1 MRSILTIACCVA
13 SLALAPAAGA
23 QQPTMVAGKV
33 IDENDDP
40 VSGASITFY
49 DASNDTNYA
58 SESNDKGE
66 FVVTVRRGVYTVTV
80 EKEGFRGAQSQ
91 YRINQRDR
99 MDLPTVVIISAKK
112 ILGDALKEI
121 NERFAKAAELAAA
134 GQLDEAEAIYLKLE
148 EEHPEVAEV
157 HYNMGL
163 LLARKEELD
172 RAAASLEKAL
182 ELRPDHAPAALALSG
197 IYGDTGRGEEAAA
210 MMEKVVTEYPD
221 DVDIRVAA
229 AYFYLNANRRE
240 EARPHL
246 EAALKLDP
254 DNSDAHYL
262 MATIAAGEGD
272 IDEAVRLL
280 ERYLEL
286 AAPDDK
292 HREAAETFL
301 PELKGHVTSG
311 EEGSAE
317 PQP

>member
-1 MRSILTIACCVA
+1 MRSFLTIAGCVA
-13 SLALAPAAGA
+13 ALVIAPAAVA
-23 QQPTMVAGKV
+23 QQPTMVTGKV
-33 IDENDDP
+33 LDENDQP
-40 VSGASITFY
+40 VSAASITFY
-49 DASNDTNYA
+49 DADNDTTYDT
-58 SESNDKGE
+58 ESNDKGE
-66 FVVTVRRGVYTVTV
+66 YVIAVRRGIYTVTV
-80 EKEGFRGAQSQ
+80 EKEGYRGAQSP
-91 YRINQRDR
+91 YRINQRER

-112 ILGDALKEI
+112 ILADALKDI
-121 NERFAKAAELAAA
+121 NAKFEKAAELAGA
-134 GQLDEAEAIYLKLE
+134 GKLDEAEAIYLKLE

-163 LLARKEELD
+163 LLARKDELD

-221 DVDIRVAA
+221 DADIRVAA
-229 AYFYLNANRRE
+229 GYFYLNANRRE

-254 DNSDAHYL
+254 DNTDAHYL

-286 AAPDDK
+286 APPDDK

-317 PQP
+317 PEL